1 MAHPH
6 LKASLDEFTAVVH
19 RTKNR
24 LVAIPAEV
32 QRNLGLGKRADNH
45 LVLVSIREHGGG
57 RWNHNY
63 FKLTYDNE
71 FAIPSNIPSL
81 KPGQMVDVRIHRVI
95 ADVPAEN
102 AVKQPHGAHLLL
114 SLAKRARKG
123 WRSDGS
129 ERIDEYLRDDF

>member
-6 LKASLDEFTAVVH
+6 LKAPLDEFTAVVH

-32 QRNLGLGKRADNH
+32 QRKLGLERRVDNH

-95 ADVPAEN
+95 ADVPAAN
-102 AVKQPHGAHLLL
+102 AVKPPHGAELLL
-114 SLAKRARKG
+114 SLAKRPRKG
-123 WRSDGS
+123 WRSDGA
-129 ERIDEYLRDDF
+129 ERIDDYLREES